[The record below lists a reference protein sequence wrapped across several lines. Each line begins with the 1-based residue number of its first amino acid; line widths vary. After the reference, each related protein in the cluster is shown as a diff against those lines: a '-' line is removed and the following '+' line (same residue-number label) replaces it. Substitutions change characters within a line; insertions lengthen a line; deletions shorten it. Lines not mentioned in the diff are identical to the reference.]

1 MPRTSS
7 LGSDV
12 DCDLSKMFLGLAVLT
27 EQSKQPVLE
36 FRERYAEQVV
46 APGRKAQGEK
56 LNLRI

>member
-7 LGSDV
+7 FGNDV

-36 FRERYAEQVV
+36 FRKRYAEQIV
-46 APGRKAQGEK
+46 ALGRKVQGEK
-56 LNLRI
+56 LNLRF

>member
-12 DCDLSKMFLGLAVLT
+12 DCDLSKMFLGLAILT

-36 FRERYAEQVV
+36 FRKGCAEQVV
-46 APGRKAQGEK
+46 APERKA
-56 LNLRI
+56 

>member
-36 FRERYAEQVV
+36 CRERSAEQVV

-56 LNLRI
+56 LNLRF